1 MKNFMMAV
9 AAALALAPA
18 AVAQTQSQMI
28 VGRWTCSADTPD
40 GFISAQMNYGADGV
54 AHSTMIMSFGEP
66 GALGQVIMEI
76 TSSWRAPGDG
86 TLREKVTDLDVL
98 RFTMNGE
105 ENDPDA
111 LESQGEDMMRDEL
124 QSGSLQL
131 TKNSLTMID
140 EEGVRTS
147 CIR

>member
-1 MKNFMMAV
+1 
-9 AAALALAPA
+9 
-18 AVAQTQSQMI
+18 
-28 VGRWTCSADTPD
+28 
-40 GFISAQMNYGADGV
+40 
-54 AHSTMIMSFGEP
+54 
-66 GALGQVIMEI
+66 
-76 TSSWRAPGDG
+76 
-86 TLREKVTDLDVL
+86 
-98 RFTMNGE
+98 MNGE